1 VSLSTDAEKDRE
13 KWRQMIVDEGLG
25 GIQLFAGQGN
35 EFSKY
40 YKINAIPRFLVFDKQ
55 GKIVTVDSPRPSD
68 PALKE
73 LLLKELSK

>member
-1 VSLSTDAEKDRE
+1 
-13 KWRQMIVDEGLG
+13 
-25 GIQLFAGQGN
+25 
-35 EFSKY
+35 
-40 YKINAIPRFLVFDKQ
+40 VFDKQ